1 MNVTNPE
8 IINLSLVT
16 TYDVDFANI
25 TKSLIITGTNASV
38 NVIGT
43 TGVANEYTLVDILFL
58 GSVTGGGSLQ
68 IFGQAIPS
76 EILGVAFSA
85 KAIYQNAAWTVYVT
99 GNLTTPFISNANVVN
114 DAAIATTK
122 LADLTAS
129 RIPQINASGKIE
141 ASPTNNS
148 FIALLGALTQAA
160 ADYNR
165 VASTTASTADLN
177 VIAGADAAGITP
189 AILAFLNGLT
199 SNAQAQL
206 NAKANIADFSGLIDI
221 RSFEVTIPS
230 SQVLTLG
237 TIPVT
242 LVPAQGAGLAIALI
256 VLPTLTVNYNS
267 IPYATNGNL
276 EIYTQGATLNQADLV
291 DVEGLFASVTK
302 TIYFVPFVGFGNAT
316 DTQII
321 ANAPLMVTVDGGNPT
336 AGNSTIVIRGLY
348 YVITL

>member
-58 GSVTGGGSLQ
+58 GSVTGAGSLQ

-76 EILGVAFSA
+76 EILGVAFNA

-122 LADLTAS
+122 LANLTAS

-177 VIAGADAAGITP
+177 VIAGAQAAGITP

-206 NAKANIADFSGLIDI
+206 NAKANIADFSGLIEI
-221 RSFEVTIPS
+221 RSFSVTIPS
-230 SQVLTLG
+230 SEVLTMNA
-237 TIPVT
+237 TPIS
-242 LVPAQGAGLAIALI
+242 LVLAQGAGLKIKPLAIWGEMAFAG
-256 VLPTLTVNYNS
+256 T
-267 IPYATNGNL
+267 PYTTNGNL
-276 EIYTQGATLNQADLV
+276 VVTSGGEIARVTANNF
-291 DVEGLFASVTK
+291 LFG
-302 TIYFVPFVGFGNAT
+302 TISREVNILANTAIGITAQQYVANTPLLA
-316 DTQII
+316 QIETGE
-321 ANAPLMVTVDGGNPT
+321 AL
-336 AGNSTIVIRGLY
+336 AGDSPITISGLY
-348 YVITL
+348 IVTT